1 MIRFGKGRDRASQ
14 GGGQGD
20 GGSAVNGDLQNALC
34 HTLGLLE
41 RAGREASANEE
52 FRRTVRR
59 LQGQAERASGEAEL
73 EAAALAVQELRWPA
87 ELAPDEKSPAE
98 PFVDAAIPV
107 ARALGLAGL
116 DDGLRRLRDATSR
129 AEAAG
134 DTIAAFRQEMERV
147 AHGVVFLR
155 QTADVLRL
163 GVSELV
169 DILGELAADEPAAQ
183 LRLQKVRQRIERAAD
198 LRELEQLRETLVREA
213 SALVEEAQ
221 ARGVRAEEARTLMR
235 VHESHA
241 KVLELALKD
250 ATTMA
255 STDALTGLGNRRAVE
270 RFVKRQKLSREAV
283 GVVALDIDHFKQV
296 NDTHGHAAGDTVLR
310 HVAETLRQELRGNDH
325 AYRTG
330 GEEFLVVL
338 ASTALEGAAA
348 TAERLREQVERQLLR
363 VEGETLRVTVSA
375 GVALWASGTSFQ
387 RSSQAADTALYE
399 AKRGGRNRVV
409 TAR

>member
-1 MIRFGKGRDRASQ
+1 MIRFGKGRDRPSSR
-14 GGGQGD
+14 GGDD

-34 HTLGLLE
+34 HALELLE
-41 RAGREASANEE
+41 RAGRASGASDE
-52 FRRTVRR
+52 FRREVRR
-59 LQGQAERASGEAEL
+59 AQGQAERAQGEVEL
-73 EAAALAVQELRWPA
+73 ETAALAVQELRWPV
-87 ELAPDEKSPAE
+87 EIGTDEEPSQAE

-107 ARALGLAGL
+107 ARALGLAGM
-116 DDGLRRLRDATSR
+116 DDGLRRLRDATAR
-129 AEAAG
+129 AEEAG
-134 DTIAAFRQEMERV
+134 DTITVFRQEMERV

-183 LRLQKVRQRIERAAD
+183 LRLQKVRQRIEKAAD

-255 STDALTGLGNRRAVE
+255 STDALTGLGNRRAVD
-270 RFVKRQKLSREAV
+270 RFVKRHKLSHDAV

-296 NDTHGHAAGDTVLR
+296 NDTHGHDAGDMVLR

-325 AYRTG
+325 AYRVG

-338 ASTALEGAAA
+338 SGTDREGAAA

-363 VEGETLRVTVSA
+363 IEGATLKVTVSA
-375 GVALWASGTSFQ
+375 GVALWGGGTSFQ
-387 RSSQAADTALYE
+387 RASKAADVALYE

-409 TAR
+409 TAA